1 MSTVTTILDECEQ
14 RLHDPSNKI
23 WSRAELLGY
32 LNEAQRE
39 LSVQSNL
46 LASLAAYDSPGRW
59 GYAASQ
65 PWEVEQVRP
74 ARAWLPFLRGP
85 DAKSRSTGQ
94 WEIEFIDGRTP
105 TTSVAGITQ
114 PWEIAH
120 QATDRP
126 LPFPAPHGH
135 LRTIK
140 ASWDLRRIGGTT
152 TKDLDDLE
160 YDWWTDTGLPQWVWA
175 DTLGSRQFG
184 IFPLHAGYNQSFAL
198 GGTIPNGSPR
208 EYSGDRTYGFSSI
221 DPCLRLFNGHTCSG
235 DELHAISPSW
245 RFTRKASDSSTSF
258 PTHIWEEEIVEGSL
272 TFSASETIGSFG
284 WEDEHGAQNVPD
296 CFILGIP
303 RTFSGRDYMADDP
316 AYGTPR
322 SWQSTDGQLGLWH
335 STIPADVVEETDSPN
350 EIHPRLHKYLRSYI
364 CWKAFDRQGPGR
376 NPKLAAFY
384 RIHFNVGLKVFRMV
398 AQAFMREIEFR
409 RETFATVDRR
419 PPRVT
424 LPPEFPRVLV

>member
-1 MSTVTTILDECEQ
+1 LSTVATILDECEQ

-32 LNEAQRE
+32 LNESNRE
-39 LSVQSNL
+39 IAIRSNL
-46 LASLAAYDSPGRW
+46 LAALAAYDSPGRW

-65 PWEVEQVRP
+65 PWEVEQVRHS
-74 ARAWLPFLRGP
+74 RAWLPFLRGQ
-85 DAKSRSTGQ
+85 DARSRSTGQ
-94 WEIEFIDGRTP
+94 WEIEVLDGRTP

-126 LPFPAPHGH
+126 LPFPTPLGH

-140 ASWDLRRIGGTT
+140 ASWDLRRIGGST
-152 TKDLDDLE
+152 TKELDALE
-160 YDWWTDTGLPQWVWA
+160 YDWWADTGLPQWLWA

-184 IFPLHAGYNQSFAL
+184 IFPLHAGYNQSYQISGSAPT
-198 GGTIPNGSPR
+198 GTPR
-208 EYSGDRTYGFSSI
+208 EYSGDRTYSFSS
-221 DPCLRLFNGHTCSG
+221 F
-235 DELHAISPSW
+235 
-245 RFTRKASDSSTSF
+245 DSTQ
-258 PTHIWEEEIVEGSL
+258 IYGV
-272 TFSASETIGSFG
+272 
-284 WEDEHGAQNVPD
+284 
-296 CFILGIP
+296 P

-335 STIPADVVEETDSPN
+335 SKIPPDMVEETDAPN
-350 EIHPRLHKYLRSYI
+350 EIHPRLHKYLRSYV

-376 NPKLAAFY
+376 NPRLSVFY
-384 RIHFNVGLKVFRMV
+384 RLHFEIGLKVFRMV
-398 AQAFMREIEFR
+398 AIAFMREIEFR